1 MRALVAVSCL
11 ASIHP
16 SSSNQLKR
24 EFSLGSTNK
33 HHCIRAWTTS
43 PPNHLLFLIG
53 EFLAPSTLLCSN
65 RGQAQASACTAGSV
79 SLARH
84 LATSLAH
91 QSSRRLRRPGRW
103 PHALSENLSCSDGAA
118 RRACAVLAP
127 RQWNSANARSLTID
141 GRTPSQDRQDH
152 PNDSFIQQQ
161 QPGTQISLN
170 HTTEVLHHW
179 PSQSMSVPWITC
191 MLKDVLCR
199 CVGAS
204 RSQSQSQS
212 QSQKGYVCS
221 CPRQLKVLSHNTR
234 GK

>member
-1 MRALVAVSCL
+1 
-11 ASIHP
+11 
-16 SSSNQLKR
+16 
-24 EFSLGSTNK
+24 
-33 HHCIRAWTTS
+33 
-43 PPNHLLFLIG
+43 
-53 EFLAPSTLLCSN
+53 
-65 RGQAQASACTAGSV
+65 
-79 SLARH
+79 
-84 LATSLAH
+84 
-91 QSSRRLRRPGRW
+91 
-103 PHALSENLSCSDGAA
+103 
-118 RRACAVLAP
+118 VLAP

-204 RSQSQSQS
+204 RSQSQSQ
-212 QSQKGYVCS
+212 KGY
-221 CPRQLKVLSHNTR
+221 CPRQLKVLKKKTRPGRLRLPPQLSNKKKVPSHPARKTPELPPPSLHGGLSVAQVRIGPVTPTCFEWGRARRFFLTQPEIRSHWDSNSGPER
-234 GK
+234 CRWSD